1 MIISIFFL
9 NMYIKNINE
18 IDVIIISETA
28 VPISIAIGSNMV
40 KIKIVLLMSN
50 NLLIINFKE
59 KIYHV

>member
-1 MIISIFFL
+1 MIISNFFL

>member
-28 VPISIAIGSNMV
+28 VPISIPIGSNMV